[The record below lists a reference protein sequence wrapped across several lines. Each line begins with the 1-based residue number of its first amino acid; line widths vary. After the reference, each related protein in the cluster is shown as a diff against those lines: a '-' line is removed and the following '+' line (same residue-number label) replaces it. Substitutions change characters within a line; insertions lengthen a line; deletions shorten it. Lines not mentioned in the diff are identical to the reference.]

1 MTSPRCTD
9 ADVAH
14 FAAQGWLLCDGLLEV
29 DVAELMAEVDRIA
42 ALGDDGDWKHHYE
55 LTDGGRRLARTEN
68 FTPVSALL
76 SGLLREGAVP
86 EVAGQLLGEPALLYK
101 EKINYKTAGGAGFS
115 PHQDKPA
122 YPFVAQVLSV
132 MIAVDDATTENG
144 CLEVVS
150 GAHHEVLPQDERGC
164 IAQSVAAT
172 FDWQPVELQGGQTL
186 FFNALTPHRSGPNRS
201 ARDRRALYPTYNGRS
216 EGDLRDQYYAERRRA
231 LADADGS
238 ERVQLSLIGDFEGR
252 PA

>member
-1 MTSPRCTD
+1 M
-9 ADVAH
+9 
-14 FAAQGWLLCDGLLEV
+14 
-29 DVAELMAEVDRIA
+29 
-42 ALGDDGDWKHHYE
+42 
-55 LTDGGRRLARTEN
+55 
-68 FTPVSALL
+68 SALL

-122 YPFVAQVLSV
+122 YPFVDTGPLR
-132 MIAVDDATTENG
+132 DDRRRRRDDGERLPRGRERRRTTR
-144 CLEVVS
+144 CSPRTS
-150 GAHHEVLPQDERGC
+150 GAASRR
-164 IAQSVAAT
+164 ASSAT
-172 FDWQPVELQGGQTL
+172 FDWQPVELRAGQTL
-186 FFNALTPHRSGPNRS
+186 FFHALTPHRSGPNRS

-216 EGDLRDQYYAERRRA
+216 EGDLRDEYYAERRRA

-238 ERVQLSLIGDFEGR
+238 ERVRLSLIGDFEGR